1 MNNKVSA
8 GALSVKATNVIGVV
22 VEVSADGT
30 YVQARSLE
38 VYILTEQTAE
48 NVHIY
53 EDAARMANPAR
64 MVNLERE
71 KKFSLFH
78 VAVASKIILCMV

>member
-53 EDAARMANPAR
+53 EDAARMPILHVWSISNGK
-64 MVNLERE
+64 N
-71 KKFSLFH
+71 KFPFSMWQWPQ
-78 VAVASKIILCMV
+78 K